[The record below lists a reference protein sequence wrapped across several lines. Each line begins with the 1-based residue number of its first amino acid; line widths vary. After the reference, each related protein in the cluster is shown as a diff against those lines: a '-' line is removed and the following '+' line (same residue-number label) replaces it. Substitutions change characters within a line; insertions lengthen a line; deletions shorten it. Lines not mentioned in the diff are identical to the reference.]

1 MRTFRL
7 VMIAAG
13 VACATSAMAGDIAPG
28 GTLRAAYLG
37 TNPAQAMR
45 DPATGEV
52 RGPAYDLARELARRN
67 NVPLEF
73 KPIAGPPAVI
83 EAVKNAEAD
92 IGFVAYEAT
101 RLGTVDFSQTY
112 MLVRQSFLVLDG
124 SPIKAIA
131 DIDRAGQ
138 KIAGT
143 VNDSITLCMKRI
155 LKQATIVELANDPA
169 ELSKALT
176 ARTIDAFGANRQRL
190 TTFST
195 ATPGTRL
202 LPDDLFNVPEYRR
215 AEGPAGGARG
225 GECVDRRGARIGL
238 PAERDRARRRH
249 RGRGRAGRRE
259 SRMSGISDARH
270 ARALDARGARGAGV
284 RPARHFYP
292 FGLPSSPRRASVLR
306 PERVLRCRN
315 ATAAIPLG
323 AFRGCS
329 CRSCLRGASS
339 RPRCRR

>member
-1 MRTFRL
+1 MRTLRL
-7 VMIAAG
+7 VTMAS
-13 VACATSAMAGDIAPG
+13 VLACATSVTAGDIAPG

-45 DPATGEV
+45 DPATGEI

-67 NVPLEF
+67 DVPLEF

-83 EAVKNAEAD
+83 EAVKNGQAD

-101 RLGTVDFSQTY
+101 RLGTVEFSETY

-155 LKQATIVELANDPA
+155 LKQATIVELENNPA

-176 ARTIDAFGANRQRL
+176 ARTIDALGANRQRL
-190 TTFST
+190 TTLST
-195 ATPGTRL
+195 TTPGTRL
-202 LPDDLFNVPEYRR
+202 LPDDLFNVPQNIVVPKDRPAALAAVNALIDEVR
-215 AEGPAGGARG
+215 ASGFLQRAIERGGAIGVAVAPAG
-225 GECVDRRGARIGL
+225 VK
-238 PAERDRARRRH
+238 
-249 RGRGRAGRRE
+249 AGCP
-259 SRMSGISDARH
+259 G
-270 ARALDARGARGAGV
+270 
-284 RPARHFYP
+284 
-292 FGLPSSPRRASVLR
+292 
-306 PERVLRCRN
+306 
-315 ATAAIPLG
+315 
-323 AFRGCS
+323 
-329 CRSCLRGASS
+329 
-339 RPRCRR
+339 

>member
-7 VMIAAG
+7 VMIAAALAG
-13 VACATSAMAGDIAPG
+13 GPSAMAGDVAPG

-52 RGPAYDLARELARRN
+52 RGVAYDLARELARRN

-83 EAVKNAEAD
+83 EAVKSGAAD

-101 RLGTVDFSQTY
+101 RLGTVEFSQTY

-143 VNDSITLCMKRI
+143 INDSITLCMKRI
-155 LKQATIVELANDPA
+155 LKQA
-169 ELSKALT
+169 
-176 ARTIDAFGANRQRL
+176 RTI
-190 TTFST
+190 
-195 ATPGTRL
+195 
-202 LPDDLFNVPEYRR
+202 
-215 AEGPAGGARG
+215 
-225 GECVDRRGARIGL
+225 
-238 PAERDRARRRH
+238 
-249 RGRGRAGRRE
+249 
-259 SRMSGISDARH
+259 
-270 ARALDARGARGAGV
+270 
-284 RPARHFYP
+284 RP
-292 FGLPSSPRRASVLR
+292 S
-306 PERVLRCRN
+306 
-315 ATAAIPLG
+315 
-323 AFRGCS
+323 
-329 CRSCLRGASS
+329 
-339 RPRCRR
+339 

>member
-1 MRTFRL
+1 MWASRRE
-7 VMIAAG
+7 APG
-13 VACATSAMAGDIAPG
+13 SQAGDD
-28 GTLRAAYLG
+28 R
-37 TNPAQAMR
+37 
-45 DPATGEV
+45 
-52 RGPAYDLARELARRN
+52 
-67 NVPLEF
+67 
-73 KPIAGPPAVI
+73 
-83 EAVKNAEAD
+83 
-92 IGFVAYEAT
+92 
-101 RLGTVDFSQTY
+101 
-112 MLVRQSFLVLDG
+112 
-124 SPIKAIA
+124 
-131 DIDRAGQ
+131 RAGEQ
-138 KIAGT
+138 S
-143 VNDSITLCMKRI
+143 DRI
-155 LKQATIVELANDPA
+155 EQG
-169 ELSKALT
+169 ALT
-176 ARTIDAFGANRQRL
+176 ARRIDALGANRQRL
-190 TTFST
+190 TTLST

-202 LPDDLFNVPEYRR
+202 LPDDLFNVPQ
-215 AEGPAGGARG
+215 
-225 GECVDRRGARIGL
+225 IGL

>member
-13 VACATSAMAGDIAPG
+13 LAGGPSAMAGEVAPG

-52 RGPAYDLARELARRN
+52 RGVAYDLARELARRN

-83 EAVKNAEAD
+83 EAVKSGEAD

-101 RLGTVDFSQTY
+101 RLGTVEFSQTY

-143 VNDSITLCMKRI
+143 INDSITLCMKRI
-155 LKQATIVELANDPA
+155 LKQATLVELENNPA

-176 ARTIDAFGANRQRL
+176 ARSIDALGANRQRL
-190 TTFST
+190 TTLAA

-202 LPDDLFNVPEYRR
+202 LPDDLFNVPQNIVVPKERPAALAAVNALIDELR
-215 AEGPAGGARG
+215 ASGALQSAIAQGGAIGVAVAPAG
-225 GECVDRRGARIGL
+225 VK
-238 PAERDRARRRH
+238 
-249 RGRGRAGRRE
+249 AGCP
-259 SRMSGISDARH
+259 G
-270 ARALDARGARGAGV
+270 
-284 RPARHFYP
+284 
-292 FGLPSSPRRASVLR
+292 
-306 PERVLRCRN
+306 
-315 ATAAIPLG
+315 
-323 AFRGCS
+323 
-329 CRSCLRGASS
+329 
-339 RPRCRR
+339 

>member
-7 VMIAAG
+7 VMITAVLTCG
-13 VACATSAMAGDIAPG
+13 TSVMAGDIAPG

-73 KPIAGPPAVI
+73 KPIASPPAVI
-83 EAVKNAEAD
+83 EAVKNGEAD

-101 RLGTVDFSQTY
+101 RLGTVEFSQTY

-155 LKQATIVELANDPA
+155 LKQATIVELENNPA

-176 ARTIDAFGANRQRL
+176 ARTIDALGANRQRL
-190 TTFST
+190 TTLSM
-195 ATPGTRL
+195 ATPSTRL
-202 LPDDLFNVPEYRR
+202 LPDDLFNVPQNIVVPKDRPAPLAAANALIDEVRLSGFLQSAIER
-215 AEGPAGGARG
+215 GGAIGLAVAPAG
-225 GECVDRRGARIGL
+225 VK
-238 PAERDRARRRH
+238 
-249 RGRGRAGRRE
+249 AGCP
-259 SRMSGISDARH
+259 G
-270 ARALDARGARGAGV
+270 
-284 RPARHFYP
+284 
-292 FGLPSSPRRASVLR
+292 
-306 PERVLRCRN
+306 
-315 ATAAIPLG
+315 
-323 AFRGCS
+323 
-329 CRSCLRGASS
+329 
-339 RPRCRR
+339 

>member
-1 MRTFRL
+1 MRTLRL
-7 VMIAAG
+7 VTMAS
-13 VACATSAMAGDIAPG
+13 VLACATSVTAGDIAPG

-45 DPATGEV
+45 DPATGEI

-67 NVPLEF
+67 DVPLEF

-83 EAVKNAEAD
+83 EAVKNGQAD

-101 RLGTVDFSQTY
+101 RLGAVEFSETY

-155 LKQATIVELANDPA
+155 LKQATIVELENNPA

-176 ARTIDAFGANRQRL
+176 ARTIDALGANRQRL
-190 TTFST
+190 TTLST
-195 ATPGTRL
+195 TTPGTRL
-202 LPDDLFNVPEYRR
+202 LPDDLFNVPQNIVVPKDRPAALAAVNALIDEVR
-215 AEGPAGGARG
+215 ASGFLQRAIERGGAIGVAVAPAG
-225 GECVDRRGARIGL
+225 VK
-238 PAERDRARRRH
+238 
-249 RGRGRAGRRE
+249 AGCP
-259 SRMSGISDARH
+259 G
-270 ARALDARGARGAGV
+270 
-284 RPARHFYP
+284 
-292 FGLPSSPRRASVLR
+292 
-306 PERVLRCRN
+306 
-315 ATAAIPLG
+315 
-323 AFRGCS
+323 
-329 CRSCLRGASS
+329 
-339 RPRCRR
+339 